1 MPVRVEHRR
10 DTNEAC
16 ATDGCLDFAR
26 HERRFHVSTDQ
37 LGFLPD
43 RLARISDHIQTNYL
57 DNGKLPFAS
66 LLIGRGDDIALNWSS
81 GVAEDAIFRIASM
94 TKPVTSVAFMRLVE
108 QGKVALTD
116 PVAKYIPEFAKLG
129 VFVAGGGNIPFVSR
143 PPTTPMR
150 IVDVLRHT
158 TGFTYSFQER
168 SNIDAAYR
176 KTDVE
181 SWNKSTSQSFIDT
194 LAQIPLEFD
203 PGTQWNYSVSTDVL
217 GILIERISG
226 QSLADYFSQHIFG
239 PLGMDDTFFTV
250 PAEKAERIPECFAFD
265 PETKMALFDEAGAD
279 SLWAK
284 GWSFNSGGGGL
295 ASTVADYHRFS
306 RMLLNGGALDGVQI
320 ISPKTLELMT
330 ANHLPGG
337 QDLTQMSKSL
347 FSEAEMAG
355 IGFGLGFATTI
366 DSAATLTPCSTGDF
380 YWGGMYST
388 AFFVDPVEDIIM
400 IFMTQLMPSSTYP
413 VRREIKTMIYSAL
426 AA

>member
-1 MPVRVEHRR
+1 MSAE
-10 DTNEAC
+10 D
-16 ATDGCLDFAR
+16 
-26 HERRFHVSTDQ
+26 
-37 LGFLPD
+37 LGFVSD
-43 RLARISDHIQTNYL
+43 RLARIPAFIQANYL

-66 LLIGRGDDIALNWSS
+66 VLVGRGDDIALQWSS

-94 TKPVTSVAFMRLVE
+94 TKPITSVAFMQLVE
-108 QGKVALTD
+108 QGLVALTD
-116 PVAKYIPEFAKLG
+116 PVTKYIPEFAQLG
-129 VFVAGGGNIPFVSR
+129 VFVGGGGNVPFMTR
-143 PPTTPMR
+143 APKTQMR
-150 IVDVLRHT
+150 VIDLLRHT
-158 TGFTYSFQER
+158 AGFTYSFQEQG
-168 SNIDAAYR
+168 NIDAAYR

-181 SWNKSTSQSFIDT
+181 SWTKNTSQSVIDT

-203 PGTQWNYSVSTDVL
+203 PGTQWNYSVATDIL
-217 GILIERISG
+217 GILVERISG
-226 QSLADYFSQHIFG
+226 LSLPEYFQTHIFT
-239 PLGMDDTFFTV
+239 PLGMTDSFFQV
-250 PAEKAERIPECFAFD
+250 PADKAARIPEGFAFD
-265 PETKMALFDEAGAD
+265 PETKMKLIDKAGAD
-279 SLWAK
+279 SMWTK

-295 ASTVADYHRFS
+295 ASSVADYYRFC
-306 RMLLNGGALDGVQI
+306 RMLLNGGALDGAQI
-320 ISPKTLELMT
+320 LSPKTIELMT
-330 ANHLPGG
+330 ANHIPGG

-400 IFMTQLMPSSTYP
+400 IFMTQLLPSTTFP

>member
-1 MPVRVEHRR
+1 MSA
-10 DTNEAC
+10 DN
-16 ATDGCLDFAR
+16 
-26 HERRFHVSTDQ
+26 
-37 LGFLPD
+37 LGFVPD
-43 RLARISDHIQTNYL
+43 RLQRISDHIQTNYL

-66 LLIGRGDDIALNWSS
+66 LLVGRGDDIALSWSS
-81 GVAEDAIFRIASM
+81 GVPEDAIFRIASM
-94 TKPVTSVAFMRLVE
+94 TKPVTSVAFMQLVE
-108 QGKVALTD
+108 RGLVALTD

-143 PPTTPMR
+143 PPASPMR
-150 IVDVLRHT
+150 IIDVLRHT

-181 SWNKSTSQSFIDT
+181 SWTRSTSQSFIDT

-203 PGTQWNYSVSTDVL
+203 PGSQWNYSVSTDVL

-226 QSLADYFSQHIFG
+226 QSLPDYFQEHIFAS
-239 PLGMDDTFFTV
+239 LGMDDTFFTV
-250 PAEKAERIPECFAFD
+250 PADKASRIPQCFAFD
-265 PETKMALFDEAGAD
+265 PEAKTKLFDGAGAQ
-279 SLWAK
+279 SLWTK

-295 ASTVADYHRFS
+295 ASSVADYHRFC

-337 QDLTQMSKSL
+337 LDLTQMSKSL

-366 DSAATLTPCSTGDF
+366 DSAATLTPCSAGDF

-413 VRREIKTMIYSAL
+413 VRREIKTMIYAAL
-426 AA
+426 AS

>member
-1 MPVRVEHRR
+1 MSAE
-10 DTNEAC
+10 D
-16 ATDGCLDFAR
+16 
-26 HERRFHVSTDQ
+26 
-37 LGFLPD
+37 LGFVPD
-43 RLARISDHIQTNYL
+43 RLARIPAYIQANYL

-66 LLIGRGDDIALNWSS
+66 VLVGRGDDVALQWSS

-94 TKPVTSVAFMRLVE
+94 TKPITSVAFMQLVE

-129 VFVAGGGNIPFVSR
+129 VFVGGGGNVPFMTRAPS
-143 PPTTPMR
+143 TQMR
-150 IVDVLRHT
+150 VVDLLRHT
-158 TGFTYSFQER
+158 AGFTYSFQEQG
-168 SNIDAAYR
+168 NVDAAYR
-176 KTDVE
+176 KTELE
-181 SWNKSTSQSFIDT
+181 SWTKNTSQSMIDT

-203 PGTQWNYSVSTDVL
+203 PGTQWNYSVATDIV
-217 GILIERISG
+217 GILVERISG
-226 QSLADYFSQHIFG
+226 LSLPEYFQTHIFA
-239 PLGMDDTFFTV
+239 PLGMADTFFQV
-250 PAEKAERIPECFAFD
+250 PAEKAARIPEGFGFD
-265 PETKMALFDEAGAD
+265 PEAKMKLIDKAGAE

-295 ASTVADYHRFS
+295 ASSVADYHRFC
-306 RMLLNGGALDGVQI
+306 RMLLNGGALDGAQI
-320 ISPKTLELMT
+320 LSPKTIELMT
-330 ANHLPGG
+330 ANHIPGG

-366 DSAATLTPCSTGDF
+366 DSAATLVPCSNGDF

-400 IFMTQLMPSSTYP
+400 IFMTQLLPSTTYP

>member
-1 MPVRVEHRR
+1 MNA
-10 DTNEAC
+10 D
-16 ATDGCLDFAR
+16 D
-26 HERRFHVSTDQ
+26 

-43 RLARISDHIQTNYL
+43 RLARISDHVQTHYL
-57 DNGKLPFAS
+57 DTGKLPFAS
-66 LLIGRGDDIALNWSS
+66 LLIGRGDDIALHWSS
-81 GVAEDAIFRIASM
+81 GVADDAIFRIASM
-94 TKPVTSVAFMRLVE
+94 TKPITSVAFMQLVE
-108 QGKVALTD
+108 QSKVALTD
-116 PVAKYIPEFAKLG
+116 PVAKYIPEFSKLG

-143 PPTTPMR
+143 PPATAMR

-158 TGFTYSFQER
+158 TGLTYSFQER
-168 SNIDAAYR
+168 SNVDAAYR

-181 SWNKSTSQSFIDT
+181 SWTKSSSQGFIDT

-203 PGTQWNYSVSTDVL
+203 PGTQWNYSVSTDLL

-226 QSLADYFSQHIFG
+226 QSLPDYFREHIFA
-239 PLGMDDTFFTV
+239 PLGMDDTFFHV
-250 PAEKAERIPECFAFD
+250 PPDKASRIPQCFAFD
-265 PETKMALFDEAGAD
+265 PAKRMKLFDEAGAD

-295 ASTVADYHRFS
+295 ASTVADYHRFC

>member
-1 MPVRVEHRR
+1 MSAE
-10 DTNEAC
+10 D
-16 ATDGCLDFAR
+16 
-26 HERRFHVSTDQ
+26 
-37 LGFLPD
+37 LGFVSD
-43 RLARISDHIQTNYL
+43 RLARIPAFIQANYL

-66 LLIGRGDDIALNWSS
+66 VLVGRGDDIALQWSS

-94 TKPVTSVAFMRLVE
+94 TKPITSVAFMQLVE
-108 QGKVALTD
+108 RGLVALTD
-116 PVAKYIPEFAKLG
+116 PVTKYVPEFAQLG
-129 VFVAGGGNIPFVSR
+129 VFVGGGGNVPFMTR
-143 PPTTPMR
+143 APKTQMR
-150 IVDVLRHT
+150 VIDLLRHT
-158 TGFTYSFQER
+158 AGFTYSFQEQG
-168 SNIDAAYR
+168 NIDAAYR

-181 SWNKSTSQSFIDT
+181 SWTKNTSQSVIDT

-203 PGTQWNYSVSTDVL
+203 PGTQWNYSVATDIL
-217 GILIERISG
+217 GILVERISG
-226 QSLADYFSQHIFG
+226 LSLPEYFQTHIFT
-239 PLGMDDTFFTV
+239 PLGMTDSFFQV
-250 PAEKAERIPECFAFD
+250 PADKAARIPEGFAFD
-265 PETKMALFDEAGAD
+265 PETKMKLIDKAGAD
-279 SLWAK
+279 SMWAK

-295 ASTVADYHRFS
+295 ASSVADYYRFC
-306 RMLLNGGALDGVQI
+306 RMLLNGGALDGAQI
-320 ISPKTLELMT
+320 LSPKTIELMT
-330 ANHLPGG
+330 ANHIPGG

-400 IFMTQLMPSSTYP
+400 IFMTQLLPSTTYP

>member
-1 MPVRVEHRR
+1 MSAS
-10 DTNEAC
+10 D
-16 ATDGCLDFAR
+16 
-26 HERRFHVSTDQ
+26 
-37 LGFLPD
+37 LGFVPD
-43 RLARISDHIQTNYL
+43 RLQRISDHIQTNYL

-66 LLIGRGDDIALNWSS
+66 LLVGRGDDIALNWSS
-81 GVAEDAIFRIASM
+81 GVAQDAISRIASM
-94 TKPVTSVAFMRLVE
+94 TKPVTSVAFMQLVE

-116 PVAKYIPEFAKLG
+116 PVAKYIPEFARLG
-129 VFVAGGGNIPFVSR
+129 VFVAGGGNVPFVSR
-143 PPTTPMR
+143 PPVTPMR

-158 TGFTYSFQER
+158 SGLTYSFQER

-181 SWNKSTSQSFIDT
+181 SWTKSTSQSFIDT

-226 QSLADYFSQHIFG
+226 KSLSDYFCQHIFA
-239 PLGMDDTFFTV
+239 PLGMGDTFFHV
-250 PAEKAERIPECFAFD
+250 PADKASRIPQCFAFD
-265 PETKMALFDEAGAD
+265 PETKMKLFDEAGTD

-295 ASTVADYHRFS
+295 ASTVADYHRFC
-306 RMLLNGGALDGVQI
+306 RMLLNGGALDGIQI

-337 QDLTQMSKSL
+337 KDLTQLSKSL

-388 AFFVDPVEDIIM
+388 AFFVDPIEDIIM

-413 VRREIKTMIYSAL
+413 IRREIKTMIYSAL

>member
-1 MPVRVEHRR
+1 MSAK
-10 DTNEAC
+10 D
-16 ATDGCLDFAR
+16 
-26 HERRFHVSTDQ
+26 
-37 LGFLPD
+37 LGFVPD
-43 RLARISDHIQTNYL
+43 RLARIPAFIQANYL

-66 LLIGRGDDIALNWSS
+66 VLVGRGDDIALQWSS

-94 TKPVTSVAFMRLVE
+94 TKPITSVAFMQLVE

-129 VFVAGGGNIPFVSR
+129 VFVGGGGNVPFMTRAPS
-143 PPTTPMR
+143 TQMR
-150 IVDVLRHT
+150 VVDLLRHT
-158 TGFTYSFQER
+158 AGFTYSFQEQG
-168 SNIDAAYR
+168 NIDAAYR

-181 SWNKSTSQSFIDT
+181 SWTKNTSQSVIDT

-203 PGTQWNYSVSTDVL
+203 PGTQWNYSVATDIV
-217 GILIERISG
+217 GILVERISG
-226 QSLADYFSQHIFG
+226 LSLPEYFQTHIFA
-239 PLGMDDTFFTV
+239 PLGMTDTFFHV
-250 PAEKAERIPECFAFD
+250 PADKAARIPEGFGFD
-265 PETKMALFDEAGAD
+265 PEAKMKLLDKAGAD
-279 SLWAK
+279 SMWAK

-295 ASTVADYHRFS
+295 ASSVADYHRFC
-306 RMLLNGGALDGVQI
+306 RMLLNGGALDGAQI
-320 ISPKTLELMT
+320 LSPKTIELMT
-330 ANHLPGG
+330 ANHIPGG

-366 DSAATLTPCSTGDF
+366 DSAATLAPCSNGDF

-400 IFMTQLMPSSTYP
+400 IFMTQLLPSTTYP

>member
-1 MPVRVEHRR
+1 M
-10 DTNEAC
+10 NA
-16 ATDGCLDFAR
+16 
-26 HERRFHVSTDQ
+26 HE
-37 LGFLPD
+37 LGFLPE
-43 RLARISDHIQTNYL
+43 RLARIPDFVQANYL
-57 DNGKLPFAS
+57 DSGKLPFAS
-66 LLIGRGDDIALNWSS
+66 LLVGRGDDIALSWSS
-81 GVAEDAIFRIASM
+81 GVADDAIFRIASM
-94 TKPVTSVAFMRLVE
+94 TKPVTSVAFMQLVE

-143 PPTTPMR
+143 PPATPMR
-150 IVDVLRHT
+150 IVDLLRHT
-158 TGFTYSFQER
+158 AGFTYSFQER
-168 SNIDAAYR
+168 SNIDAAHR

-181 SWNKSTSQSFIDT
+181 SWNRNTSQSFIDI
-194 LAQIPLEFD
+194 LSEIPLEFD
-203 PGTQWNYSVSTDVL
+203 PGTEWNYSVATDIV
-217 GILIERISG
+217 GVLIERISG
-226 QSLADYFSQHIFG
+226 KSLPDYFQHHIFA
-239 PLGMDDTFFTV
+239 PLGMNDTFFAV
-250 PAEKAERIPECFAFD
+250 PADKAARLPEAYVFD
-265 PETKMALFDEAGAD
+265 AEAKLKLSDKAGSE

-295 ASTVADYHRFS
+295 ASTVADYHRFC

-337 QDLTQMSKSL
+337 RDLTQMSKSL
-347 FSEAEMAG
+347 FSEADMAG

-366 DSAATLTPCSTGDF
+366 DSAATLVPCSTGDF

-400 IFMTQLMPSSTYP
+400 IFMTQLMPSTTYP

>member
-1 MPVRVEHRR
+1 MSAK
-10 DTNEAC
+10 D
-16 ATDGCLDFAR
+16 
-26 HERRFHVSTDQ
+26 
-37 LGFLPD
+37 LGFVPD
-43 RLARISDHIQTNYL
+43 RLARIPAFIQANYL

-66 LLIGRGDDIALNWSS
+66 VLVGRGDDIALQWSS

-94 TKPVTSVAFMRLVE
+94 TKPITSVAFMQLVE

-129 VFVAGGGNIPFVSR
+129 VFVGGGGNVPFMTRAPS
-143 PPTTPMR
+143 TQMR
-150 IVDVLRHT
+150 VVDLLRHT
-158 TGFTYSFQER
+158 AGFTYSFQEQG
-168 SNIDAAYR
+168 NIDAAYR

-181 SWNKSTSQSFIDT
+181 SWTKNTSQSVINT

-203 PGTQWNYSVSTDVL
+203 PGTQWNYSVATDIV
-217 GILIERISG
+217 GILVERISG
-226 QSLADYFSQHIFG
+226 LSLPEYFQTHIFA
-239 PLGMDDTFFTV
+239 PMGMIDTFFHV
-250 PAEKAERIPECFAFD
+250 PADKAARIPEGFGFD
-265 PETKMALFDEAGAD
+265 PEAKMKLLDKAGAD
-279 SLWAK
+279 SMWAK

-295 ASTVADYHRFS
+295 ASSVADYHRFC
-306 RMLLNGGALDGVQI
+306 RMLLNGGALDGAQI
-320 ISPKTLELMT
+320 LSPKTIELMT
-330 ANHLPGG
+330 ANHIPGG

-366 DSAATLTPCSTGDF
+366 DSAATLAPCSNGDF

-400 IFMTQLMPSSTYP
+400 IFMTQLLPSTTYP

>member
-1 MPVRVEHRR
+1 MSAE
-10 DTNEAC
+10 E
-16 ATDGCLDFAR
+16 
-26 HERRFHVSTDQ
+26 
-37 LGFLPD
+37 LGFISD
-43 RLARISDHIQTNYL
+43 RLARIPAFVQVNYI

-66 LLIGRGDDIALNWSS
+66 LLIGRGDDIALQWNS

-94 TKPVTSVAFMRLVE
+94 TKPITSVAFMQLVE

-116 PVAKYIPEFAKLG
+116 PVAKYIPEFAQLG
-129 VFVAGGGNIPFVSR
+129 VFVAGGGNVPFVSR

-150 IVDVLRHT
+150 VVDLLRHT
-158 TGFTYSFQER
+158 AGFTYSFQER
-168 SNIDAAYR
+168 GNIDAAYR

-181 SWNKSTSQSFIDT
+181 SWSKSTSQSFIDT

-203 PGTQWNYSVSTDVL
+203 PGTQWNYSVATDIV
-217 GILIERISG
+217 GILVERISG
-226 QSLADYFSQHIFG
+226 QSLPDYFQTHIFA
-239 PLGMDDTFFTV
+239 PLGMTDTFFTV
-250 PAEKAERIPECFAFD
+250 PADKAPRIPEGFAFD
-265 PETKMALFDEAGAD
+265 PEKKMKLFDKAGAE
-279 SLWAK
+279 SAWTK

-295 ASTVADYHRFS
+295 ASSVSDYHRFC
-306 RMLLNGGALDGVQI
+306 RMLLNGGVLDGAQI
-320 ISPKTLELMT
+320 LSPKTIELMT
-330 ANHLPGG
+330 ANHIPGG

-366 DSAATLTPCSTGDF
+366 DSAATLTPCSAGDF

>member
-1 MPVRVEHRR
+1 MSAE
-10 DTNEAC
+10 D
-16 ATDGCLDFAR
+16 
-26 HERRFHVSTDQ
+26 
-37 LGFLPD
+37 LGFVPD
-43 RLARISDHIQTNYL
+43 RLARIPAFLQTEYL
-57 DNGKLPFAS
+57 DSGKLPFAA
-66 LLIGRGDDIALNWSS
+66 LLVGRGDDIALQWSS
-81 GVAEDAIFRIASM
+81 GVADDAIFRIASM
-94 TKPVTSVAFMRLVE
+94 TKPITSVAFMQLVE

-129 VFVAGGGNIPFVSR
+129 VFVAGGGNVPFVSR
-143 PPTTPMR
+143 PPATQLR
-150 IVDVLRHT
+150 VVDLLRHT
-158 TGFTYSFQER
+158 AGFTYSFQER

-181 SWNKSTSQSFIDT
+181 SWTKSTSQSFIDM

-226 QSLADYFSQHIFG
+226 QSLPDYFQTHIFA
-239 PLGMDDTFFTV
+239 PLGMADTAFCV
-250 PAEKAERIPECFAFD
+250 PADKASRIPEGFAFD
-265 PETKMALFDEAGAD
+265 PQTKMKLFDKAGAE
-279 SLWAK
+279 SLWTK

-295 ASTVADYHRFS
+295 ASSISDYHRFC

-320 ISPKTLELMT
+320 LSPKTIELMT
-330 ANHLPGG
+330 ANHIPGG

>member
-1 MPVRVEHRR
+1 MSGDE
-10 DTNEAC
+10 
-16 ATDGCLDFAR
+16 
-26 HERRFHVSTDQ
+26 

-43 RLARISDHIQTNYL
+43 RLARIPEFVQAHYL

-66 LLIGRGDDIALNWSS
+66 LLVGRGDDIALSWSS
-81 GVAEDAIFRIASM
+81 GVADDAIFRIASM
-94 TKPVTSVAFMRLVE
+94 TKPITSVAFMQLVE

-116 PVAKYIPEFAKLG
+116 PVTKYIPEFAKLG

-143 PPTTPMR
+143 PPAAPMR
-150 IVDVLRHT
+150 IVDLLRHT
-158 TGFTYSFQER
+158 AGFTYSFQER
-168 SNIDAAYR
+168 SNIDAAHR

-181 SWNKSTSQSFIDT
+181 SWTRNTSQSFIDI
-194 LAQIPLEFD
+194 LAEIPLEFD
-203 PGTQWNYSVSTDVL
+203 PGTEWNYSVATDIV

-226 QSLADYFSQHIFG
+226 QSLPDYFQQNIFA
-239 PLGMDDTFFTV
+239 PLGMNDTFFTV
-250 PAEKAERIPECFAFD
+250 PTDKAGRLPDAYVFDAEAKLKLSDKAGSE
-265 PETKMALFDEAGAD
+265 

-295 ASTVADYHRFS
+295 ASTVADYHRFC

-337 QDLTQMSKSL
+337 RDLTQMSKSL
-347 FSEAEMAG
+347 FSEADMAG

-366 DSAATLTPCSTGDF
+366 DSAATLVPCSTGDF

-400 IFMTQLMPSSTYP
+400 IFMTQLMPSTTYP
-413 VRREIKTMIYSAL
+413 VRREIKTMLYSAL

>member
-1 MPVRVEHRR
+1 MSAS
-10 DTNEAC
+10 D
-16 ATDGCLDFAR
+16 
-26 HERRFHVSTDQ
+26 
-37 LGFLPD
+37 LGFVPD
-43 RLARISDHIQTNYL
+43 RLQRISDHIQTNYL

-66 LLIGRGDDIALNWSS
+66 LLVGRGDDIALNWSS
-81 GVAEDAIFRIASM
+81 GIAQDAIFRIASM
-94 TKPVTSVAFMRLVE
+94 TKPVTSVAFMQLVE

-116 PVAKYIPEFAKLG
+116 PVAKYIPEFARLG
-129 VFVAGGGNIPFVSR
+129 VFVAGGGNVPFVSR
-143 PPTTPMR
+143 PPVTPMR

-158 TGFTYSFQER
+158 SGLTYSFQER

-176 KTDVE
+176 KTNVE
-181 SWNKSTSQSFIDT
+181 SWTKSTSQSFIDT

-226 QSLADYFSQHIFG
+226 KSLSDYFCQHIFA
-239 PLGMDDTFFTV
+239 PLGMGDTFFHV
-250 PAEKAERIPECFAFD
+250 PADKASRIPQCFAFD
-265 PETKMALFDEAGAD
+265 PETKMKLFDEAGTD

-295 ASTVADYHRFS
+295 ASTVADYHRFC
-306 RMLLNGGALDGVQI
+306 RMLLNGGALDGIQI

-337 QDLTQMSKSL
+337 KDLTQLSKSL

-388 AFFVDPVEDIIM
+388 AFFVDPIEDIIM

-413 VRREIKTMIYSAL
+413 IRREIKTMIYSAL

>member
-1 MPVRVEHRR
+1 MSADE
-10 DTNEAC
+10 
-16 ATDGCLDFAR
+16 
-26 HERRFHVSTDQ
+26 

-57 DNGKLPFAS
+57 DTGKLPFAA
-66 LLIGRGDDIALNWSS
+66 LLVGRGDDIAHQWNS
-81 GVAEDAIFRIASM
+81 GVAEEAIFRIASM
-94 TKPVTSVAFMRLVE
+94 TKPITSVAFMQLVE

-129 VFVAGGGNIPFVSR
+129 VFVAGGGNVPFVTR
-143 PPTTPMR
+143 PPASPMR
-150 IVDVLRHT
+150 VVDVLRHT

-168 SNIDAAYR
+168 SNVDAAYR

-181 SWNKSTSQSFIDT
+181 SWNKNTSQGFIDT

-203 PGTQWNYSVSTDVL
+203 PGSQWNYSVSTDVL

-226 QSLADYFSQHIFG
+226 HSLADYFAEQIFA
-239 PLGMDDTFFTV
+239 PLGMNDTFFTV
-250 PAEKAERIPECFAFD
+250 PADKAGRLPQCFAFD
-265 PETKMALFDEAGAD
+265 AQTKMKLFDEAGSE
-279 SLWAK
+279 SLWTK

-295 ASTVADYHRFS
+295 ASTVADYHLFC
-306 RMLLNGGALDGVQI
+306 RMLLNGGALDGMQI

-366 DSAATLTPCSTGDF
+366 DSAATLVPCSTGDF

>member
-1 MPVRVEHRR
+1 M
-10 DTNEAC
+10 T
-16 ATDGCLDFAR
+16 
-26 HERRFHVSTDQ
+26 VSD

-43 RLARISDHIQTNYL
+43 RLKRIGDFIQTNYL
-57 DNGKLPFAS
+57 DTGKLPFAS
-66 LLIGRGDDIALNWSS
+66 LLVGRGDDIALNWSS
-81 GVAEDAIFRIASM
+81 GVADDAIFRIASM
-94 TKPVTSVAFMRLVE
+94 TKPVTSVAFMQLVE

-116 PVAKYIPEFAKLG
+116 PVAKYIPEFAGLG
-129 VFVAGGGNIPFVSR
+129 VFVAGGGNIPFVTR
-143 PPTTPMR
+143 PPTSPMR
-150 IVDVLRHT
+150 IVDILRHT
-158 TGFTYSFQER
+158 SGFTYSFQER

-181 SWNKSTSQSFIDT
+181 SWTRNTSQSFIDT

-203 PGTQWNYSVSTDVL
+203 PGSQWNYSVSTDVL
-217 GILIERISG
+217 GVLIERISG
-226 QSLADYFSQHIFG
+226 QSLPDFFRDNIFA
-239 PLGMDDTFFTV
+239 PLGMNDTFFTV
-250 PAEKAERIPECFAFD
+250 PADKATRLPQCFAYD
-265 PETKMALFDEAGAD
+265 PATKMKLFDKEGTD
-279 SLWAK
+279 SLWAQ

-295 ASTVADYHRFS
+295 ASSIADYHRFC

>member
-1 MPVRVEHRR
+1 MSAE
-10 DTNEAC
+10 E
-16 ATDGCLDFAR
+16 
-26 HERRFHVSTDQ
+26 

-66 LLIGRGDDIALNWSS
+66 LLIGRGDDIALQWSS
-81 GVAEDAIFRIASM
+81 GVADDAIFRIASM
-94 TKPVTSVAFMRLVE
+94 TKPVTSVAFMQLVE

-143 PPTTPMR
+143 PPTMPMR

-181 SWNKSTSQSFIDT
+181 SWTRSTSQSFIDT
-194 LAQIPLEFD
+194 LAEIPLEFD

-226 QSLADYFSQHIFG
+226 QSLPDYFRDHIFA
-239 PLGMDDTFFTV
+239 PLGMVDTCFTV
-250 PAEKAERIPECFAFD
+250 PADKAARIPQCFAFD
-265 PETKMALFDEAGAD
+265 PATKMKLFDEAGAS
-279 SLWAK
+279 SLWTK

-295 ASTVADYHRFS
+295 ASSVADYHRFC
-306 RMLLNGGALDGVQI
+306 RMLLNGGALDGIQI

-366 DSAATLTPCSTGDF
+366 DSVATLTPCSTGDF

>member
-1 MPVRVEHRR
+1 MSAS
-10 DTNEAC
+10 D
-16 ATDGCLDFAR
+16 
-26 HERRFHVSTDQ
+26 
-37 LGFLPD
+37 LGFVPD
-43 RLARISDHIQTNYL
+43 RLQRISDHIQTNYL

-66 LLIGRGDDIALNWSS
+66 LLVGRGDDIALNWSS
-81 GVAEDAIFRIASM
+81 GVAQDAIFRIASM
-94 TKPVTSVAFMRLVE
+94 TKPVTSVAFMQLVE

-116 PVAKYIPEFAKLG
+116 PVAKYIPEFARLG
-129 VFVAGGGNIPFVSR
+129 VFVAGGGNVPFVSR
-143 PPTTPMR
+143 PPVTPMR

-158 TGFTYSFQER
+158 SGLTYSFQER

-181 SWNKSTSQSFIDT
+181 SWTKSTSQSFIDT

-226 QSLADYFSQHIFG
+226 KSLSDYFCQHIFA
-239 PLGMDDTFFTV
+239 PLGMGDTFFHV
-250 PAEKAERIPECFAFD
+250 PADKASRIPQCFAFD
-265 PETKMALFDEAGAD
+265 PETKMKLFDEAGTD

-295 ASTVADYHRFS
+295 ASTVADYHRFC
-306 RMLLNGGALDGVQI
+306 RMLLNGGALDGIQI

-337 QDLTQMSKSL
+337 KDLTQLSKSL

-388 AFFVDPVEDIIM
+388 AFFVDPIEDIIM

-413 VRREIKTMIYSAL
+413 IRREIKTMIYSAL

>member
-1 MPVRVEHRR
+1 MSAK
-10 DTNEAC
+10 D
-16 ATDGCLDFAR
+16 
-26 HERRFHVSTDQ
+26 
-37 LGFLPD
+37 LGFVPD
-43 RLARISDHIQTNYL
+43 RLARIPAFIQANYL

-66 LLIGRGDDIALNWSS
+66 VLVGRGDDIALQWSS

-94 TKPVTSVAFMRLVE
+94 TKPITSVAFMQLVE

-129 VFVAGGGNIPFVSR
+129 VFVGGGGNVPFMTRAPS
-143 PPTTPMR
+143 TQMR
-150 IVDVLRHT
+150 VVDLLRHT
-158 TGFTYSFQER
+158 AGFTYSFQEQG
-168 SNIDAAYR
+168 NIDAAYR

-181 SWNKSTSQSFIDT
+181 SWTKNTSQSVIDT

-203 PGTQWNYSVSTDVL
+203 PGTQWNYSVATDIV
-217 GILIERISG
+217 GILVERISG
-226 QSLADYFSQHIFG
+226 LSLPEYFQTHIFA
-239 PLGMDDTFFTV
+239 PLGMTDTFFHV
-250 PAEKAERIPECFAFD
+250 PADKAARIPEGFGFD
-265 PETKMALFDEAGAD
+265 PEAKMKLLDKAGAE
-279 SLWAK
+279 SMWAK

-295 ASTVADYHRFS
+295 ASSVADYHRFC
-306 RMLLNGGALDGVQI
+306 RMLLNGGALDGAQI
-320 ISPKTLELMT
+320 LSPKTIELMT
-330 ANHLPGG
+330 ANHIPGG

-366 DSAATLTPCSTGDF
+366 DSAATLAPCSNGDF

-400 IFMTQLMPSSTYP
+400 IFMTQLLPSTTYP

>member
-1 MPVRVEHRR
+1 MSAE
-10 DTNEAC
+10 D
-16 ATDGCLDFAR
+16 
-26 HERRFHVSTDQ
+26 
-37 LGFLPD
+37 LGFVSA
-43 RLARISDHIQTNYL
+43 RLARIPEFIQTNYL

-66 LLIGRGDDIALNWSS
+66 VLVGRGDDIALQWSS
-81 GVAEDAIFRIASM
+81 GVTEDAIFRIASM
-94 TKPVTSVAFMRLVE
+94 TKPITSVAFMQLVE

-116 PVAKYIPEFAKLG
+116 PVAKYIPEFAQLG
-129 VFVAGGGNIPFVSR
+129 VFVAGGGNVPFVSR
-143 PPTTPMR
+143 PPKTPLR
-150 IVDVLRHT
+150 VVDLLRHT
-158 TGFTYSFQER
+158 AGFTYSFQER

-181 SWNKSTSQSFIDT
+181 SWTKSTSQSFIDT

-217 GILIERISG
+217 GILVERISG
-226 QSLADYFSQHIFG
+226 LSLPEYFQTHIFA
-239 PLGMDDTFFTV
+239 PLGMTDTFFRV
-250 PAEKAERIPECFAFD
+250 PADKAARIPEGFAFD
-265 PETKMALFDEAGAD
+265 PEKKMKLFDKAGAE
-279 SLWAK
+279 SLWTK

-295 ASTVADYHRFS
+295 ASSVADYHRFC
-306 RMLLNGGALDGVQI
+306 RMLLNGGALDGVQVL
-320 ISPKTLELMT
+320 SPKTIELMT
-330 ANHLPGG
+330 ANHIPGG

-366 DSAATLTPCSTGDF
+366 DSAATLTPCSNGDF

-413 VRREIKTMIYSAL
+413 IRREIKTMIYSAL

>member
-1 MPVRVEHRR
+1 MSADE
-10 DTNEAC
+10 
-16 ATDGCLDFAR
+16 
-26 HERRFHVSTDQ
+26 

-43 RLARISDHIQTNYL
+43 RLARIPEFVQANYL

-66 LLIGRGDDIALNWSS
+66 LLIGRGDDIALSWNS

-94 TKPVTSVAFMRLVE
+94 TKPITSVAFMQLVE

-129 VFVAGGGNIPFVSR
+129 VFVAGGGNVPFVSR
-143 PPTTPMR
+143 PPASPMR
-150 IVDVLRHT
+150 IVDLLRHT
-158 TGFTYSFQER
+158 AGFTYSFQER
-168 SNIDAAYR
+168 SNIDAAHR

-181 SWNKSTSQSFIDT
+181 SWNRNTSQSFIDI
-194 LAQIPLEFD
+194 LADIPLEFD
-203 PGTQWNYSVSTDVL
+203 PGTEWNYSVATDIV
-217 GILIERISG
+217 GVLIERISG
-226 QSLADYFSQHIFG
+226 LSLPDYFRQHIFA
-239 PLGMDDTFFTV
+239 PLGMDDTAFMV
-250 PAEKAERIPECFAFD
+250 PADKAGRLPEAYVFD
-265 PETKMALFDEAGAD
+265 AEAKLKLSDKAGLE

-295 ASTVADYHRFS
+295 ASTVADYHRFC

-337 QDLTQMSKSL
+337 RDLTQMSKSL
-347 FSEAEMAG
+347 FSEADMAG

-366 DSAATLTPCSTGDF
+366 DSAATLVPCSNGDF

-400 IFMTQLMPSSTYP
+400 IFMTQLMPSTTYP

>member
-1 MPVRVEHRR
+1 MSADE
-10 DTNEAC
+10 
-16 ATDGCLDFAR
+16 
-26 HERRFHVSTDQ
+26 
-37 LGFLPD
+37 LGFLTD
-43 RLARISDHIQTNYL
+43 RLARIPEFVQAHYL

-66 LLIGRGDDIALNWSS
+66 LLVGRGDDIALNWSS
-81 GVAEDAIFRIASM
+81 GVADDAIFRIASM
-94 TKPVTSVAFMRLVE
+94 TKPITSVAFMQLVE

-143 PPTTPMR
+143 PPATPMR
-150 IVDVLRHT
+150 IVDLLRHT
-158 TGFTYSFQER
+158 AGFTYSFQER
-168 SNIDAAYR
+168 SNIDAAHR

-181 SWNKSTSQSFIDT
+181 SWSRNTSQSFIDI
-194 LAQIPLEFD
+194 LAEIPLEFD
-203 PGTQWNYSVSTDVL
+203 PGTEWNYSVATDIV
-217 GILIERISG
+217 GVLIERISG
-226 QSLADYFSQHIFG
+226 QSLPDYFQHHIFA
-239 PLGMDDTFFTV
+239 PLGMNDTFFTV
-250 PAEKAERIPECFAFD
+250 PSDKADRLPEAYVFDAEAKLKLSDKAGSE
-265 PETKMALFDEAGAD
+265 

-295 ASTVADYHRFS
+295 ASTVADYHRFC

-337 QDLTQMSKSL
+337 RDLTQMSKSL
-347 FSEAEMAG
+347 FSEADMAG

-366 DSAATLTPCSTGDF
+366 DSAATLVPCSTGDF

-400 IFMTQLMPSSTYP
+400 IFMTQLMPSTTYP

>member
-1 MPVRVEHRR
+1 MSA
-10 DTNEAC
+10 D
-16 ATDGCLDFAR
+16 D
-26 HERRFHVSTDQ
+26 

-43 RLARISDHIQTNYL
+43 RLARIPEFVQANYL

-66 LLIGRGDDIALNWSS
+66 LLVGRGDEIALSWNS

-94 TKPVTSVAFMRLVE
+94 TKPITSVAFMQLVE

-129 VFVAGGGNIPFVSR
+129 VFVAGGGNVPFVSR
-143 PPTTPMR
+143 PPASPMR
-150 IVDVLRHT
+150 IVDLLRHT
-158 TGFTYSFQER
+158 AGFTYSFQER
-168 SNIDAAYR
+168 SNIDAAHR

-181 SWNKSTSQSFIDT
+181 SWNRNTSQSFIDI
-194 LAQIPLEFD
+194 LADIPLEFD
-203 PGTQWNYSVSTDVL
+203 PGTEWNYSVATDIV
-217 GILIERISG
+217 GVLIERISG
-226 QSLADYFSQHIFG
+226 LSLPDYFRQHIFG
-239 PLGMDDTFFTV
+239 PLGMDDTAFMV
-250 PAEKAERIPECFAFD
+250 PADKAGRLPEAYVFD
-265 PETKMALFDEAGAD
+265 SETKLKLSDKAGPE
-279 SLWAK
+279 SLWTK

-295 ASTVADYHRFS
+295 ASTVADYHRFC

-337 QDLTQMSKSL
+337 RDLTQMSKSL
-347 FSEAEMAG
+347 FSEADMAG

-366 DSAATLTPCSTGDF
+366 DSTATLVPCSNGDF

-400 IFMTQLMPSSTYP
+400 IFMTQLMPSTTYP

>member
-1 MPVRVEHRR
+1 MSAV
-10 DTNEAC
+10 D
-16 ATDGCLDFAR
+16 
-26 HERRFHVSTDQ
+26 

-43 RLARISDHIQTNYL
+43 RLQRIGEFVQAKYL
-57 DNGKLPFAS
+57 DSGKLPFAS
-66 LLIGRGDDIALNWSS
+66 LLIGRGDDIGYQWRS
-81 GVAEDAIFRIASM
+81 GVADDAIFRIASM
-94 TKPVTSVAFMRLVE
+94 TKPVTSVAFMQLVE
-108 QGKVALTD
+108 QGKVALGD

-129 VFVAGGGNIPFVSR
+129 VFVAGGGNIPFVTR
-143 PPTTPMR
+143 PPASPMR

-168 SNIDAAYR
+168 SNVDAAYR
-176 KTDVE
+176 KADVE
-181 SWNKSTSQSFIDT
+181 SWNKNSSQSFIET
-194 LAQIPLEFD
+194 LATIPLEFD
-203 PGTQWNYSVSTDVL
+203 PGSQWNYSVSTDVL
-217 GILIERISG
+217 GILIERVSG
-226 QSLADYFSQHIFG
+226 QSLADYFRDHIFA
-239 PLGMDDTFFTV
+239 PLGMNDTFFTV
-250 PAEKAERIPECFAFD
+250 PPDKAARLPKCFAFD
-265 PETKMALFDEAGAD
+265 AEKKMKLVDEAGAD

-295 ASTVADYHRFS
+295 ASTVADYHRFC

-320 ISPKTLELMT
+320 IGPKTLELMT

-400 IFMTQLMPSSTYP
+400 IFMTQLMPSSSYP

>member
-1 MPVRVEHRR
+1 MSAE
-10 DTNEAC
+10 D
-16 ATDGCLDFAR
+16 
-26 HERRFHVSTDQ
+26 
-37 LGFLPD
+37 LGFVPD
-43 RLARISDHIQTNYL
+43 RLARIPEFIQTQYL
-57 DNGKLPFAS
+57 DSGKLPFAA
-66 LLIGRGDDIALNWSS
+66 LLVGRGDDIALQWSS
-81 GVAEDAIFRIASM
+81 GVADDAIFRIVSM
-94 TKPVTSVAFMRLVE
+94 TKPITSVAFMQLVE

-129 VFVAGGGNIPFVSR
+129 VFVAGGGNVPFVSR
-143 PPTTPMR
+143 PPTTQMR
-150 IVDVLRHT
+150 IVDLLRHT
-158 TGFTYSFQER
+158 AGFTYSFQEQG
-168 SNIDAAYR
+168 NIDAAYR

-181 SWNKSTSQSFIDT
+181 SWTKNTSQSFIDT

-217 GILIERISG
+217 GVLVERISG
-226 QSLADYFSQHIFG
+226 QSLPDYFQTHIFA
-239 PLGMDDTFFTV
+239 PLGMTDTAFCV
-250 PAEKAERIPECFAFD
+250 PADKAPRIPEGFGFD
-265 PETKMALFDEAGAD
+265 PDTKMKLFDKAGSESA
-279 SLWAK
+279 WAK

-295 ASTVADYHRFS
+295 ASSMSDYHRFC

-320 ISPKTLELMT
+320 LSPKTIELMT
-330 ANHLPGG
+330 ANHIPGG

-426 AA
+426 AV

>member
-1 MPVRVEHRR
+1 MSAE
-10 DTNEAC
+10 D
-16 ATDGCLDFAR
+16 
-26 HERRFHVSTDQ
+26 

-43 RLARISDHIQTNYL
+43 RLARITDFIQANYL

-66 LLIGRGDDIALNWSS
+66 LLVGRGDDIALSWSS
-81 GVAEDAIFRIASM
+81 GVADDAIFRIASM
-94 TKPVTSVAFMRLVE
+94 TKPITSVAFMQLVE

-116 PVAKYIPEFAKLG
+116 PVAKYIPEFTKLG
-129 VFVAGGGNIPFVSR
+129 VFVAGGGNVPFVSR
-143 PPTTPMR
+143 PPASPMR
-150 IVDVLRHT
+150 IVDLLRHT
-158 TGFTYSFQER
+158 SGLTYSFQER

-181 SWNKSTSQSFIDT
+181 SWTKSTSQSFIDT

-203 PGTQWNYSVSTDVL
+203 PGSQWNYSVSTDIL
-217 GILIERISG
+217 GIIIERISG
-226 QSLADYFSQHIFG
+226 QSLPDYFSEHIFA
-239 PLGMDDTFFTV
+239 PLAMDDTFFKV
-250 PAEKAERIPECFAFD
+250 PAEKASRIPLGFAFD
-265 PETKMALFDEAGAD
+265 ADIKMKPFDGDGAD
-279 SLWAK
+279 SAWAK

-295 ASTVADYHRFS
+295 ASTVADYHRFCK
-306 RMLLNGGALDGVQI
+306 MLLNGGGLDGVQI

-337 QDLTQMSKSL
+337 QDLTKMSKSL

-388 AFFVDPVEDIIM
+388 AFFADPVEDIIM

>member
-1 MPVRVEHRR
+1 MNVDE
-10 DTNEAC
+10 
-16 ATDGCLDFAR
+16 
-26 HERRFHVSTDQ
+26 

-43 RLARISDHIQTNYL
+43 RLLRINEHIQTNYL
-57 DNGKLPFAS
+57 DTGLLPFAS
-66 LLIGRGDDIALNWSS
+66 LLIGRGDEIAHSWSS
-81 GVAEDAIFRIASM
+81 GVADDAIFRIASM
-94 TKPVTSVAFMRLVE
+94 TKPITSVAFMQLVE
-108 QGKVALTD
+108 QSKAALTD
-116 PVAKYIPEFAKLG
+116 PITKYIPEFAGLG
-129 VFVAGGGNIPFVSR
+129 VFVAGGGNVPFVSR
-143 PPTTPMR
+143 PPATPMR

-158 TGFTYSFQER
+158 SGFTYSFQER

-181 SWNKSTSQSFIDT
+181 SWTRSTSQSFIDT

-203 PGTQWNYSVSTDVL
+203 PGTQWNYSVSTDIL

-226 QSLADYFSQHIFG
+226 QSLPDYFRDHILD
-239 PLGMDDTFFTV
+239 PLGMYDTFFTV
-250 PAEKAERIPECFAFD
+250 PAQKAERIPEAFAFD
-265 PETKMALFDEAGAD
+265 AKSKMKMFDRGGAD

-295 ASTVADYHRFS
+295 ASTVHDYHRFC

-320 ISPKTLELMT
+320 LSPKTVELMT
-330 ANHLPGG
+330 ANHIPGG

-366 DSAATLTPCSTGDF
+366 DSAATLVPCSTGDF

-388 AFFVDPVEDIIM
+388 AFFIDPVEDIIM

-426 AA
+426 AS